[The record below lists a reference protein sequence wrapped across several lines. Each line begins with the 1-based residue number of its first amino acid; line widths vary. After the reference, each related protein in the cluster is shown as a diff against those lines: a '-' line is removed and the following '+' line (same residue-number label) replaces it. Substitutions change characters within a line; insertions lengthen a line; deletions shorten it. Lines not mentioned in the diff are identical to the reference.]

1 MSEQTEPVKIKPV
14 KKGDI
19 VTLTVMDM
27 GFEGKSVAKIDDY
40 VVFLQQAVTGD
51 VVEAEILKAKT
62 SYAEGKVRSII
73 KPSEFRVSPKCT
85 HTADCGGCKW
95 QHVVYSS
102 QLKAKEKH
110 VWDALTRVGGLK
122 DFPFNSIIGSEEVFF
137 YRNKMEFS
145 FSDNRWL
152 PVAEISHDS
161 GKPKNFA
168 LGLHVPGRFDKI
180 VDIDECF
187 LQSPESNKI
196 LTCLKNF
203 GLNRNLSCWNEKTH
217 IGFLRNLIVRQSSN
231 TDDLMVVL
239 VTSSNEPDLMKELS
253 GVIKSE
259 LPFVKSFINIIHSG
273 RGPVPKGEGEF
284 VIFGNP
290 ILTEKLF
297 GVEFTV
303 HPNSF
308 FQTNTKQAEC
318 LFKTA
323 FDASELDKSDIL
335 YDLYCGPG
343 TIGLIAAN
351 RVKQVIGIELVPE
364 AIENAI
370 ENAKR
375 NNIGNA
381 EFFTGDVKNNLEHI
395 QDWKNRFGNPTIIV
409 VDPPRAGLHE
419 DVAKSLPDFN
429 ADRILYISC
438 NPMTQA
444 RDLKIIMEKGNYKIT
459 FVQPVDMFPHTYH
472 IENIVVL
479 KKVLNPE

>member
-1 MSEQTEPVKIKPV
+1 MNEPSEPIKIKPV
-14 KKGDI
+14 KKGDV
-19 VTLTVMDM
+19 VTLTVLEM
-27 GFEGKSVAKIDDY
+27 GFEGKSVAKIEDY

-62 SYAEGKVRSII
+62 SYAEGKVRTII
-73 KPSEFRVSPKCT
+73 KQSDIRVSPQCT

-95 QHVVYSS
+95 QHVEYSA

-122 DFPFNSIIGSEEVFF
+122 DFPFNPIIGSEKVFF

-187 LQSPESNKI
+187 LQSTESNEI
-196 LTCLKNF
+196 LTCLKKF
-203 GLNRNLSCWNEKTH
+203 AMEKNLPCWNEKTH
-217 IGFLRNLIVRQSSN
+217 VGFLRNLIVRQSAN

-239 VTSSNEPDLMKELS
+239 VTSSSEPELMSEIS
-253 GVIKSE
+253 EIIKSD

-273 RGPVPKGEGEF
+273 RGPVPKVEGEY
-284 VIFGNP
+284 VLFGNP
-290 ILTEKLF
+290 ILTEKLL

-308 FQTNTKQAEC
+308 FQTNTRQAER
-318 LFKTA
+318 LFKAA

-351 RVKQVIGIELVPE
+351 RVNQVIGIELVTE
-364 AIENAI
+364 AIENAK
-370 ENAKR
+370 ENSKR

-381 EFFTGDVKNNLEHI
+381 EFFTGDVKNNLDQI
-395 QDWKNRFGNPTIIV
+395 QQWKNKFGKPTIIV

-419 DVAKSLPDFN
+419 EVAASLPDFD

-459 FVQPVDMFPHTYH
+459 FIQPVDMFPHTYH

-479 KKVLNPE
+479 KKF